1 METEIQ
7 IKTAIKAGN
16 SSAVILPKAWLNKE
30 IRIEL
35 ARKTPEMMLY
45 DTLGILKE
53 NHVQL
58 NSVIGIYLTGSYA
71 RAEEDETS
79 DIDILVITNNVDK
92 EMINEGAYNIL
103 IVSRQLINQKMANDL
118 LPIGQMIKEAKPLL
132 NSSYLKDTEV
142 KVTKKNVK
150 WYLDTTKDKLK
161 IIQKYLGN
169 KNIKY
174 VDNKI
179 VYTLILRIRTLEI
192 IKAILKNKD
201 YSKKDFMRLIRSV
214 SNGNRAYESYLNI
227 KNNQEGKSFST
238 LEEAEKLCRYL
249 KKVLDDVQKKM

>member
-192 IKAILKNKD
+192 IKRLIKNKD
-201 YSKKDFMRLIRSV
+201 YFKKDFMRLINRI
-214 SNGNRAYESYLNI
+214 SNGKSAYQGYLNI
-227 KNNQEGKSFST
+227 KNNSEDETKVSMK
-238 LEEAEKLCRYL
+238 EAERLCDYL
-249 KKVLDDVQKKM
+249 KEDLRDLGKRV